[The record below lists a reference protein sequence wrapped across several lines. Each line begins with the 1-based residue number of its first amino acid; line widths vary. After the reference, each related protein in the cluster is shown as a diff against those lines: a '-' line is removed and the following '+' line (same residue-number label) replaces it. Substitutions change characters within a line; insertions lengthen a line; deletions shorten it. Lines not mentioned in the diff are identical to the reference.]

1 MQNLAD
7 IKSFFGYQDY
17 YSCEGLDKNF
27 VEVLDD
33 FLLKKIEQKNIKYG
47 DWIKIIEYLEY
58 SKVILDANQT
68 WLGDLSVKQFDKDL
82 RKWKKSI

>member
-47 DWIKIIEYLEY
+47 DWLKIIEYLEY
-58 SKVILDANQT
+58 SKSVLNNEAWSGDA
-68 WLGDLSVKQFDKDL
+68 SVRQFDKDL